1 MDVTLDNF
9 GRIVIPKKIRDR
21 LGIQPG
27 SRLRLDVEGGDDH
40 ERLALQPVH
49 EEPVLQRRGSL
60 LVHTG
65 KLVGDVEDAVQQDR
79 EERMRKLTGL

>member
-27 SRLRLDVEGGDDH
+27 SKLRLDVEEGDDR
-40 ERLALQPVH
+40 ERLAL
-49 EEPVLQRRGSL
+49 EPLRDKPILQRRGRL

-65 KLVGDVEDAVQQDR
+65 ELVGDVEDAVQRDR
-79 EERMRKLTGL
+79 DERIRTLTGL